1 MAKKNKGRKPQR
13 QKGYNPKGKGWYGDP
28 TRHSLASHGIPTTEG
43 SPQPGININVIGM
56 DSSTSQPGRPPVTL
70 PGVRPGVPTGLPG
83 EPPVVSFEE
92 DLQIEAEVKSMEDN
106 ISLLRGNLR
115 AAELDLASLNDERK
129 SQGNIQKAEKEEKLT
144 HLFGKKPGWMT
155 SVKDLPPGK
164 QKEYQEFQ
172 TKQSK
177 KLSEVD
183 SKIASKKAEVKTTKA
198 RLSNQKHDLARRK
211 DYLEDIK
218 RMREK
223 EQLKRVTTL
232 EQTRTLNRLI
242 KEGQR

>member
-1 MAKKNKGRKPQR
+1 MAKKNKGRRPQK
-13 QKGYNPKGKGWYGDP
+13 QKGYPKSKKGWHGESN
-28 TRHSLASHGIPTTEG
+28 RHSLAARGIPTTEG

-56 DSSTSQPGRPPVTL
+56 DSSTSQPGRSPVTL
-70 PGVRPGVPTGLPG
+70 PGVRPGIPTGQTG

-92 DLQIEAEVKSMEDN
+92 DREIEAQVKSMEDD

-115 AAELDLASLNDERK
+115 AAELDLASLSDERK
-129 SQGNIQKAEKEEKLT
+129 SQGNIQKAEKEEKMT
-144 HLFGKKPGWMT
+144 HLFGKKPGWLT

-172 TKQSK
+172 IKQSK
-177 KLSEVD
+177 KLAEVD
-183 SKIASKKAEVKTTKA
+183 SKIASKKAEVKTMKA

-223 EQLKRVTTL
+223 EQRKRVETL
-232 EQTRTLNRLI
+232 EQTRTLNRVI
-242 KEGQR
+242 REGQR